1 LAVDAFSKFLIRHP
15 KVGRRVLALNRD
27 GQELLSAGR
36 TKRAERRFSEA
47 VRLCEC
53 AVPALNNLALCAYLR
68 GNLRRAV
75 QTAHRVLEYHP
86 ENIFAHCTLAES
98 HMKLGQT
105 EKAQFHMERALALL
119 EDPASLAPLEKLNK
133 VIEALAALEQD
144 DTICS
149 LYQAVRDEEEIE
161 EILDSISWFYIG
173 IAAANL
179 GHLGEA
185 RAIWQR
191 ADEGDPLLKPAALY
205 STAARLIEEGKAP
218 SVRFCYAFPARDD
231 PDRLDPAHP
240 PDKLKPAVIEAIW
253 EGKEDV
259 RRAMV
264 ELLAQWED
272 PWAEDFLHL
281 LLTQPELP
289 DNLKTQAASALIDRG
304 TLAEDEKIEM
314 HLGGQYRT
322 VVMQRREIPN
332 EPPPE
337 AVKQFEQGVQH
348 KERGDLVRAEKAYR
362 KALELAPYLA
372 PAMVNLANICRVT
385 ERLDEAEQLLK
396 GAIDFDESPTAFVN
410 LASLSIQRNDYEGA
424 AATLSR
430 VSSDSLD
437 EEGLF
442 LFYHIQGYLHLHR
455 GDFTSAQAAFQ
466 QLVELDPKNE
476 EATQLL
482 VRAENMGNW
491 QARRQ
496 VYWEKRRRS
505 YRSRPVDLQTP
516 LVTALLVLTK
526 ENLTTVARWH
536 HIPFIS
542 ALRKKELAER
552 IASVLKENVTEA
564 WTRLSPEAKRALR
577 WLVVNTGG
585 KAELATLTERFG
597 SIDEDSIDWYYEEP
611 DSVVGQL
618 QLAGFVFL
626 GADEHGETVGLIP
639 AELAKLLPSQR

>member
-1 LAVDAFSKFLIRHP
+1 LAVDAFSKFLMRHP
-15 KVGRRVLALNRD
+15 KVGRRVLALNQD
-27 GQELLSAGR
+27 GQELLDAGR
-36 TKRAERRFSEA
+36 TKQAERRFSEA

-68 GNLRRAV
+68 GNLRHAV

-98 HMKLGQT
+98 HMKMEQT
-105 EKAQFHMERALALL
+105 EKAQFHMDRALALL

-149 LYQAVRDEEEIE
+149 LYQAVRDEEDVE
-161 EILDSISWFYIG
+161 EILDTTSWFYIG
-173 IAAANL
+173 VAAANL
-179 GHLGEA
+179 GNLRIA
-185 RAIWQR
+185 RTIWRR
-191 ADEGDPLLKPAALY
+191 ADEGDLLLKPAVLY

-218 SVRFCYAFPARDD
+218 SVYFGYAVETKDD

-253 EGKEDV
+253 VGKEDV

-289 DNLKTQAASALIDRG
+289 DDLKTQAVSALIDRG
-304 TLAEDEKIEM
+304 VLAEGDEIEM
-314 HLGGQYRT
+314 HLGGQHRT

-337 AVKQFEQGVQH
+337 AVKQFEQGVKH
-348 KERGDLVRAEKAYR
+348 KEKGDLARAEKAYR
-362 KALELAPYLA
+362 RALELAPYFA
-372 PAMVNLANICRVT
+372 PAMVNLANICRMT

-396 GAIDFDESPTAFVN
+396 RAIDFDESSTAILN
-410 LASLSIQRNDYEGA
+410 LASLSMQRNDYEGA

-430 VSSDSLD
+430 ISSDDLD

-455 GDFTSAQAAFQ
+455 GDFTSAKAAFQ
-466 QLVELDPKNE
+466 RLIELDPKNE
-476 EATQLL
+476 EATKLL
-482 VRAENMGNW
+482 VRAENMGKW
-491 QARRQ
+491 QARQQ
-496 VYWEKRRRS
+496 VYWEKRRRR
-505 YRSRPVDLQTP
+505 YRSRPVDLKMP
-516 LVTALLVLTK
+516 LVTALLTLTK
-526 ENLTTVARWH
+526 ENLTGMARWH
-536 HIPFIS
+536 HILSIT

-577 WLVVNTGG
+577 WLMANAG
-585 KAELATLTERFG
+585 KASLANLTKRFG

-611 DSVVGQL
+611 DSVVGEL

-626 GADEHGETVGLIP
+626 GADEHAETVALIP

>member
-1 LAVDAFSKFLIRHP
+1 VDAFSKFLIRHP
-15 KVGRRVLALNRD
+15 KAGRRVLALNQD

-36 TKRAERRFSEA
+36 TKQAERRFSEA

-105 EKAQFHMERALALL
+105 EKAQIQMDRALALL

-149 LYQAVRDEEEIE
+149 LYQALRDEEDIE
-161 EILDSISWFYIG
+161 EILDATSWFYIG
-173 IAAANL
+173 VAAANL

-191 ADEGDPLLKPAALY
+191 ADEGDPLLKPATLY

-218 SVRFCYAFPARDD
+218 SIRFCYAFEVRNE
-231 PDRLDPAHP
+231 PDQLDPAHP
-240 PDKLKPAVIEAIW
+240 PGRLKPLVIEAIW

-264 ELLAQWED
+264 KLLAQWED
-272 PWAEDFLHL
+272 PWAEDILHL

-289 DNLKTQAASALIDRG
+289 DDLKTQAASALIDRG
-304 TLAEDEKIEM
+304 TLTEDEKVEM

-337 AVKQFEQGVQH
+337 AVKQFEQGVKH
-348 KERGDLVRAEKAYR
+348 KERGDLARAEKAYR

-396 GAIDFDESPTAFVN
+396 GAIDFDESPTALLN
-410 LASLSIQRNDYEGA
+410 LASLSIQRGDYEGA
-424 AATLSR
+424 AAPLSR
-430 VSSDSLD
+430 VSSDDL
-437 EEGLF
+437 EEENLS

-455 GDFTSAQAAFQ
+455 GDFTSAKAAFQ
-466 QLVELDPKNE
+466 RLIELDPKNE
-476 EATQLL
+476 EATKLL
-482 VRAENMGNW
+482 VRGENMGNW
-491 QARRQ
+491 QARRR
-496 VYWEKRRRS
+496 VYWEKRRRR
-505 YRSRPVDLQTP
+505 YRSQPVDLQTP
-516 LVTALLVLTK
+516 LVTALLTLTK
-526 ENLTTVARWH
+526 ENHLTAMARWH

-577 WLVVNTGG
+577 WLVANAG
-585 KAELATLTERFG
+585 KASLATLTERFG
-597 SIDEDSIDWYYEEP
+597 SIDEDSINWYYEEP
-611 DSVVGQL
+611 DSVVGEL

-639 AELAKLLPSQR
+639 AELAKLLPLQR

>member
-1 LAVDAFSKFLIRHP
+1 MDAFSKFLIRHP
-15 KVGRRVLALNRD
+15 DVGRRVLALNQD
-27 GQELLSAGR
+27 GQELLDAGR
-36 TKRAERRFSEA
+36 TKQAERRFSEA

-75 QTAHRVLEYHP
+75 QTAQRVLEYHP

-105 EKAQFHMERALALL
+105 EKAQFHMDRALALL

-149 LYQAVRDEEEIE
+149 LYQAIRDEEDIE
-161 EILDSISWFYIG
+161 VILDAISWFYIG
-173 IAAANL
+173 VAAANL
-179 GHLGEA
+179 GNLRIA

-191 ADEGDPLLKPAALY
+191 SGEEDPLVKPATLY

-218 SVRFCYAFPARDD
+218 SVHFCYAVETKND
-231 PDRLDPAHP
+231 PDQLDPAHP

-272 PWAEDFLHL
+272 PWAEDFLRL
-281 LLTQPELP
+281 LLTQPGLP
-289 DNLKTQAASALIDRG
+289 DDLKTQAAAALIDRG
-304 TLAEDEKIEM
+304 VLAEGDEIKM
-314 HLGGQYRT
+314 HLGGQHRT

-337 AVKQFEQGVQH
+337 AVEQFEQGVKH
-348 KERGDLVRAEKAYR
+348 KERGDLARAEKAYR
-362 KALELAPYLA
+362 RALELAPYLA
-372 PAMVNLANICRVT
+372 PAMVNLANICRMT

-396 GAIDFDESPTAFVN
+396 RAIDFDESSTALLN
-410 LASLSIQRNDYEGA
+410 LASLSMQRNDYEGA
-424 AATLSR
+424 AATLARISP
-430 VSSDSLD
+430 DNLD

-442 LFYHIQGYLHLHR
+442 LFYRIQGYLHLDR
-455 GDFTSAQAAFQ
+455 GDFTSAKSAFQ
-466 QLVELDPKNE
+466 RLIELDPNSE
-476 EATQLL
+476 EATKLL
-482 VRAENMGNW
+482 VRAENMGKW
-491 QARRQ
+491 QARWQ
-496 VYWEKRRRS
+496 VYWEKRRRR
-505 YRSRPVDLQTP
+505 YRSQPVDSNMP
-516 LVTALLVLTK
+516 LVTALLTLTK
-526 ENLTTVARWH
+526 ENLTGMARWH
-536 HIPFIS
+536 HIPS
-542 ALRKKELAER
+542 VTALRKKELAER
-552 IASVLKENVTEA
+552 IASVLKENVAEA

-585 KAELATLTERFG
+585 KAELAALTERFG
-597 SIDEDSIDWYYEEP
+597 SIGEDSIDWYYAEP
-611 DSVVGQL
+611 ESVVGEL

-639 AELAKLLPSQR
+639 VELAELLPLQR

>member
-1 LAVDAFSKFLIRHP
+1 VDAFSKFLIRHP
-15 KVGRRVLALNRD
+15 KAGRRVLALNQD

-36 TKRAERRFSEA
+36 TKQAERRFSEA

-105 EKAQFHMERALALL
+105 EKAQIQMDRALALL

-149 LYQAVRDEEEIE
+149 LYQALRDEEDIE
-161 EILDSISWFYIG
+161 EILDATSWFYIG
-173 IAAANL
+173 VAAANL

-185 RAIWQR
+185 RAIWRR
-191 ADEGDPLLKPAALY
+191 ADEGDPLLKPATLY

-218 SVRFCYAFPARDD
+218 SIRFCYAFEVRNE
-231 PDRLDPAHP
+231 PDQLDPAHP
-240 PDKLKPAVIEAIW
+240 PGRLKPLVIEAIW

-264 ELLAQWED
+264 KLLAQWED
-272 PWAEDFLHL
+272 PWAEDILHL

-289 DNLKTQAASALIDRG
+289 DDLKTQAASALIDRG
-304 TLAEDEKIEM
+304 TLTEDEKVEM

-337 AVKQFEQGVQH
+337 AVKQFEQGVKH
-348 KERGDLVRAEKAYR
+348 KERGDLARAEKAYR

-396 GAIDFDESPTAFVN
+396 GAIDFDESPTALLN
-410 LASLSIQRNDYEGA
+410 LASLSIQRGDYEGA
-424 AATLSR
+424 AAPLSR
-430 VSSDSLD
+430 VSSDDL
-437 EEGLF
+437 EEENLS

-455 GDFTSAQAAFQ
+455 GDFTSAKAAFQ
-466 QLVELDPKNE
+466 RLIELDPKNE
-476 EATQLL
+476 EATKLL
-482 VRAENMGNW
+482 VRGENMGNW
-491 QARRQ
+491 QARRR
-496 VYWEKRRRS
+496 VYWEKRRRR
-505 YRSRPVDLQTP
+505 YRSQPVDLQTP
-516 LVTALLVLTK
+516 LVTALLTLTK
-526 ENLTTVARWH
+526 ENHLTAMARWH

-577 WLVVNTGG
+577 WLVANAG
-585 KAELATLTERFG
+585 KASLATLTERFG
-597 SIDEDSIDWYYEEP
+597 SIDEDSINWYYEEP
-611 DSVVGQL
+611 DSVVGEL

-639 AELAKLLPSQR
+639 AELAKLLPLQR

>member
-1 LAVDAFSKFLIRHP
+1 MAVDAFSKFLIWHP
-15 KVGRRVLALNRD
+15 KVGRRVLALNQD

-36 TKRAERRFSEA
+36 TKQAERRFSEA

-53 AVPALNNLALCAYLR
+53 AVPALNNLALCAYFR

-105 EKAQFHMERALALL
+105 EKAQIQMGRALALL
-119 EDPASLAPLEKLNK
+119 EDPASLAQLEKLNK

-149 LYQAVRDEEEIE
+149 LYQALRDEEDIE
-161 EILDSISWFYIG
+161 EILDATSWLYIG
-173 IAAANL
+173 VAAANL

-191 ADEGDPLLKPAALY
+191 ADEGDPLLKPATLY

-218 SVRFCYAFPARDD
+218 SIRFCYTFEVRNE
-231 PDRLDPAHP
+231 PDQLDPAHP
-240 PDKLKPAVIEAIW
+240 PDKLKPVVIEAIW
-253 EGKEDV
+253 ESKEDV

-289 DNLKTQAASALIDRG
+289 DDLKTQAASALIDRG
-304 TLAEDEKIEM
+304 ALAEDEKIEM
-314 HLGGQYRT
+314 HLGGQYHT

-337 AVKQFEQGVQH
+337 AVKQFEQGVKH
-348 KERGDLVRAEKAYR
+348 KEKGDLTRAEKAYR

-396 GAIDFDESPTAFVN
+396 GAIDFDESPTALLN
-410 LASLSIQRNDYEGA
+410 LASLSIQRDDYEGA
-424 AATLSR
+424 AAPLSR
-430 VSSDSLD
+430 VSSDDL
-437 EEGLF
+437 EEENLS

-455 GDFTSAQAAFQ
+455 GDFTSAKAAFQ
-466 QLVELDPKNE
+466 RLIELDPKND
-476 EATQLL
+476 EATKLL
-482 VRAENMGNW
+482 VRAENMGKW
-491 QARRQ
+491 QARRK
-496 VYWEKRRRS
+496 VYWEKRRRR
-505 YRSRPVDLQTP
+505 YRSQPVRPEMP
-516 LVTALLVLTK
+516 LVTALLTLTK
-526 ENLTTVARWH
+526 ENHLTAVARWH

-552 IASVLKENVTEA
+552 IAAVLKENVTEA

-577 WLVVNTGG
+577 CLVVNAG
-585 KAELATLTERFG
+585 KASLAALTERFG

-611 DSVVGQL
+611 DSVVGEL

-626 GADEHGETVGLIP
+626 GADEHGEAVGLIP
-639 AELAKLLPSQR
+639 AELAKLLPLQR